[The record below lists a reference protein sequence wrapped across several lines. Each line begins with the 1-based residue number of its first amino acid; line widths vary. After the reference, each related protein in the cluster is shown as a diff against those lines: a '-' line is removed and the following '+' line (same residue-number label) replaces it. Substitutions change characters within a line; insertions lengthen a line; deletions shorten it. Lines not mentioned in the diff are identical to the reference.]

1 LTRPALHDK
10 MELGTQPQERAGYH
24 IRQYGAESVS
34 KMELT
39 FEWDEDKAR
48 ENLGK
53 HKVSFDEAKTV
64 FLDPFSVTIPDPDHS
79 LDEERFVDIGT
90 SVNGRV
96 LVIVYTERGAN
107 IRLISCRKATPFER
121 RKYEEGY
128 F

>member
-1 LTRPALHDK
+1 
-10 MELGTQPQERAGYH
+10 MEQKA
-24 IRQYGAESVS
+24 S

-39 FEWDEDKAR
+39 FEWDEYKAR

-121 RKYEEGY
+121 REYEEGY